1 VGDPLAPDLFILAH
15 ASTTAAADDT
25 QPFSITAERQDEPV
39 WPHSTRV
46 HLPKM
51 PFSPTQPLTRPR
63 LFPI

>member
-1 VGDPLAPDLFILAH
+1 VTP
-15 ASTTAAADDT
+15 AAAGDKP
-25 QPFSITAERQDEPV
+25 PFQIPTSRKDEPV
-39 WPHSTRV
+39 GTHSILV